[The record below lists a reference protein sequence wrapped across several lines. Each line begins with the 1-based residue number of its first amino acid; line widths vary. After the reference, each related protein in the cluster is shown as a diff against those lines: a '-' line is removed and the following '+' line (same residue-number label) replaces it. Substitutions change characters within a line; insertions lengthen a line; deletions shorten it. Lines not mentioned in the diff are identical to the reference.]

1 MKKRTLLLITLLVA
15 VSATTIAQCVQC
27 DENDIQMGTNAS
39 RLGTGTIAT
48 GHSAFASG
56 INTTASGHYTTA
68 MGADSYASGAYAV
81 AIGKNVHSQNT
92 SFSFGR
98 DITATGSN
106 SIIIGSGY
114 AYNAVLTNNIS
125 KSIMFGVSSSTPAM
139 IIRQK
144 SAYDVPAFVG
154 IGTTDPKQEFHVNGN
169 LMISGSNKSLLFA
182 TSASSE
188 YGSFGI
194 NYTGSG
200 LNFFKPNEGSP
211 TNNLLFIKDNGNIGI
226 GKSNPTNK
234 LDVSGSIK
242 STSIQSESLSIS
254 GDINFRSLAGNSTK
268 IITIDDNGDLL
279 SVDYS
284 TIQDNMGNHTAI
296 QNINLNGN
304 KLVGGTSGNGG
315 IFVAGNGN
323 VRIGDGTMNPT
334 KALEVNGA
342 IRSKEV
348 IVEIANWSDFV
359 FEDDFNLMSLKDTES
374 FIKQNGH
381 LPNVP
386 SATEVENE
394 GIGLGEMNAVLLQKI
409 EELTLYVIELQ
420 KQIEELKGDK

>member
-1 MKKRTLLLITLLVA
+1 MKKRIILLITILVVA
-15 VSATTIAQCVQC
+15 SATTMAQCVQC
-27 DENDIQMGTNAS
+27 DEDETPMGINAS
-39 RLGTGTIAT
+39 RLGTETVAT

-56 INTTASGHYTTA
+56 INTTASGNYTTA
-68 MGADSYASGAYAV
+68 LGADSYASGAYAV

-114 AYNAVLTNNIS
+114 NSNAVLTNNIS
-125 KSIMFGVSSSTPAM
+125 ESIMFGVNSSTPAM

-144 SAYDVPAFVG
+144 SINDVPAFVG
-154 IGTTDPKQEFHVNGN
+154 IGTTDPKHEFHVNGN
-169 LMISGSNKSLLFA
+169 AMISGSNKALLFA
-182 TSASSE
+182 TSESST
-188 YGSFGI
+188 YGNFGI
-194 NYTGSG
+194 RYTGSG
-200 LNFFKPNEGSP
+200 LNFYKPNEGSP

-226 GKSNPTNK
+226 GKSNPTYK
-234 LDVSGSIK
+234 LDVSGSIQ
-242 STSIQSESLSIS
+242 STVLQSESLNIS
-254 GDINFRSLAGNSTK
+254 GDVNFRGLAGSSTK
-268 IITIDDNGDLL
+268 ILTIDDNGDLL
-279 SVDYS
+279 SADYS

-323 VRIGDGTMNPT
+323 VRIGMGTMNPT
-334 KALEVNGA
+334 KALEVNGT

-359 FEDDFNLMSLKDTES
+359 FDNDYNLMSLKDTES

-386 SATEVENE
+386 SAAEVEKE
-394 GIGLGEMNAVLLQKI
+394 GIQIGEMNAILLQKI

-420 KQIEELKGDK
+420 KQIDELKGDN